1 MRLEEITAK
10 ALETVGGDR
19 YILALAVS
27 KRAKELQLGASTV
40 LNVDLKAYKAA
51 DFALME
57 IAEGAIKIEG
67 MVPDP
72 SV

>member
-1 MRLEEITAK
+1 MRLEELAAK
-10 ALETVGGDR
+10 ALDTVCGDR
-19 YILALAVS
+19 YILSLAVS

>member
-10 ALETVGGDR
+10 ALKQVKNDR
-19 YILALAVS
+19 YVLSIAVA
-27 KRAKELQLGASTV
+27 KRAKELQKGASTV
-40 LNVDLKAYKAA
+40 LNIDPKQYKPA

-67 MVPDP
+67 MVPAR
-72 SV
+72 

>member
-1 MRLEEITAK
+1 MRLEELAAK

-27 KRAKELQLGASTV
+27 KRSKELQLGASTV
-40 LNVDLKAYKAA
+40 LNVDLKAYKPA

-67 MVPDP
+67 MVPDT
-72 SV
+72 SL

>member
-10 ALETVGGDR
+10 ALDTVNGDR
-19 YILALAVS
+19 YVLTLAVC

-40 LNVDLKAYKAA
+40 LNIDPKAYKTA

-67 MVPDP
+67 MVEDP
-72 SV
+72 NA

>member
-10 ALETVGGDR
+10 ALDTVGGDR

-27 KRAKELQLGASTV
+27 KRAKELKLGAATV
-40 LNVDLKAYKAA
+40 LNIDPKTYKAA

-57 IAEGAIKIEG
+57 IAEGAVKIEG
-67 MVPDP
+67 MVEIKA
-72 SV
+72 

>member
-19 YILALAVS
+19 YILALSVA
-27 KRAKELQLGASTV
+27 KRSKELQLGAPTV
-40 LNVDLKAYKAA
+40 LNVDLKAYKPA

-67 MVPDP
+67 MVDAK
-72 SV
+72 SL